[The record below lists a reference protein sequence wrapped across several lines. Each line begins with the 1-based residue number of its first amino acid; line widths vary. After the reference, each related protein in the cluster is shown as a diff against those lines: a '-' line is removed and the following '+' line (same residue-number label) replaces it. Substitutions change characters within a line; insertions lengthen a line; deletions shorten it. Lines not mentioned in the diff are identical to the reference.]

1 MRPER
6 RFKGRNGKGRLHRRP
21 KLKPRPRRTLAYCA
35 LKMVLTMG
43 STLPIEP
50 FSVDPPPV
58 SIARVR
64 AVEHKSPTS
73 IGANPIVIIEN
84 DETFQSL
91 CAERS
96 MGADDQR
103 IHQ

>member
-43 STLPIEP
+43 STLTGTLSQELRYYDRDNNLVAKAHRFLRPDGRLAA
-50 FSVDPPPV
+50 SGLVDPK
-58 SIARVR
+58 RVR
-64 AVEHKSPTS
+64 RGDVMYILRA
-73 IGANPIVIIEN
+73 
-84 DETFQSL
+84 
-91 CAERS
+91 AEPN
-96 MGADDQR
+96 
-103 IHQ
+103 